1 MNLKTYRAK
10 TMADALA
17 AVKRDLGH
25 DAYILHTRTQ
35 RVGGLFGVLGRPVV
49 EITASDAPPR
59 RRKAKRPSHRPA
71 QARPSAAAAA
81 RAYASAAGL
90 GPRRDSALPPA
101 NAHVAPPP
109 ADHARRPTEPKPEI
123 TRPPERFKSSHAP
136 EPDIMTVCRTGL
148 VDMDRARPSVE
159 DEIASVK
166 RMLARVLHNSN
177 LSAIAQQGAQDV
189 VQPIGRLTDSLSDH
203 YLRLLESAVASEIA
217 DEVIGAVRDE
227 LTPQEL
233 ADGQIVRQ
241 TVLRHLADMVPTAT
255 AVPRAGRCEDGRP
268 MTIALVGP
276 TGVGKT
282 TTVAKL
288 AASYKLRHGRRI
300 GLITTDTY
308 RIAAVDQLRMYA
320 DIIGVPLKVALTS
333 DDMASAVE
341 SFRDRDV
348 ILIDTAGRSQ
358 RDRPRISELS
368 RLIDAAR
375 PHETHLV
382 LAGNGNEEVLIEAA
396 QNFGAASPN
405 RVIFTKLDEA
415 VNFGVLLNVAR
426 RVSLQ
431 LSYVTTGQEVP
442 DHIEVGRSD
451 RIARLI
457 LDNAS
462 PLATATAG

>member
-1 MNLKTYRAK
+1 
-10 TMADALA
+10 
-17 AVKRDLGH
+17 
-25 DAYILHTRTQ
+25 
-35 RVGGLFGVLGRPVV
+35 
-49 EITASDAPPR
+49 
-59 RRKAKRPSHRPA
+59 
-71 QARPSAAAAA
+71 
-81 RAYASAAGL
+81 
-90 GPRRDSALPPA
+90 
-101 NAHVAPPP
+101 
-109 ADHARRPTEPKPEI
+109 
-123 TRPPERFKSSHAP
+123 
-136 EPDIMTVCRTGL
+136 
-148 VDMDRARPSVE
+148 
-159 DEIASVK
+159 
-166 RMLARVLHNSN
+166 
-177 LSAIAQQGAQDV
+177 
-189 VQPIGRLTDSLSDH
+189 
-203 YLRLLESAVASEIA
+203 
-217 DEVIGAVRDE
+217 
-227 LTPQEL
+227 
-233 ADGQIVRQ
+233 
-241 TVLRHLADMVPTAT
+241 
-255 AVPRAGRCEDGRP
+255 

-333 DDMASAVE
+333 DDMTTAVE

-382 LAGNGNEEVLIEAA
+382 LAGNGNESVLIEAA

-457 LDNAS
+457 LDSPS